1 MRGLVLAPT
10 RSRPSHAGHEGERPD
25 ALGETA
31 DRHLRTR
38 FAVLMDNIGVDIE
51 EIRVRLARQD
61 NVRQRHGKARAR

>member
-1 MRGLVLAPT
+1 
-10 RSRPSHAGHEGERPD
+10 
-25 ALGETA
+25 LGETA